1 MNKGQL
7 IDAVASHAGLTKVQ
21 AEKALNAVIDTVSET
36 LSKGDTVALIGF
48 GTFGVAKRAARNGK
62 NPRTGA
68 TIKIPARKVPKFTP
82 GKGLK
87 DVVNGLKKPAAK
99 KAAPAKAPAK
109 KAPAKKK

>member
-36 LSKGDTVALIGF
+36 LSKGDSVALIGF
-48 GTFGVAKRAARNGK
+48 GSFGVAKRAARNGK

-87 DVVNGLKKPAAK
+87 DVVNGLKKPVK

-109 KAPAKKK
+109 KAAAKKK

>member
-21 AEKALNAVIDTVSET
+21 AEKALNAVIEAVSES
-36 LSKGDTVALIGF
+36 LGKGENVALIGF
-48 GTFGVAKRAARNGK
+48 GTYSVAKRAARNGK

-87 DVVNGLKKPAAK
+87 DLVNGVK
-99 KAAPAKAPAK
+99 KAAPAKKAAAAPAK
-109 KAPAKKK
+109 KAAAKKK